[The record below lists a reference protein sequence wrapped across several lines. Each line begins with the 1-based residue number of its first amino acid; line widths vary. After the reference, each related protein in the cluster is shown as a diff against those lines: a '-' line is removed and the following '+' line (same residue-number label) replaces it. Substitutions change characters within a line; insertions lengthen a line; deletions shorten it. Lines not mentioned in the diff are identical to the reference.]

1 MAGRP
6 CKRLAFVTLTL
17 AFSATLATAQ
27 TAPSTTPSG
36 PPALPQS
43 AVTNDTTT
51 VTILAPRPSTAAS
64 RQIQLDRHSA
74 SSCAFMSGGDRGS
87 PTEYGDSVVAA
98 YMDDFY
104 GPNADTSQQ
113 GTFNPADN
121 STGVPGQQRTFNSN
135 APSGDASHD
144 STPSTGL
151 LPGMGNPRGQMTGS
165 SAPGPAL
172 DTRSGCTPA
181 DARFAAG
188 RAYIASHDTS
198 LRDAYAAFDAK
209 DYAKAMGL
217 FKAAWTK
224 VGYPDAALMIGEMEL
239 YGMGGPANTQDAIA
253 WLTKA
258 ADFWRGQAPAFDPNQ
273 PYTRTPGQ
281 EASMLLAKIYLIGW
295 QVPRDANEARRWYAK
310 ADDFG
315 YIPATHVMGL
325 VYERGYGVKPDLPRA
340 VSYLTRAGKAD
351 YAPSQ
356 YELGAIYYN
365 GGDGVAQDKEKAGAW
380 LLLAAKH
387 GYPDALYAVGRMYD
401 LGEGGAKANPQ
412 LALAYYK
419 EAAIKGQADAQ
430 DAIGLSFY
438 QGQGLARNPATA
450 REWFMHAAESGSADA
465 MFNLAVMDA
474 AGEGGKLDPAS
485 AYAWMRLAQK
495 LGLEKAGPAA
505 DELARKLTPEE
516 RARADRALTG
526 Q

>member
-1 MAGRP
+1 MAGHP

-51 VTILAPRPSTAAS
+51 VTILAPRPNTAAS

-104 GPNADTSQQ
+104 GPNRRHQGQQ
-113 GTFNPADN
+113 GAFNPADN

-151 LPGMGNPRGQMTGS
+151 LPGMGSPRSQMTGS
-165 SAPGPAL
+165 SAPGPGL

-239 YGMGGPANTQDAIA
+239 YGMGGPANTQDAIT
-253 WLTKA
+253 WLTK
-258 ADFWRGQAPAFDPNQ
+258 R
-273 PYTRTPGQ
+273 RR
-281 EASMLLAKIYLIGW
+281 LLARPSAGVRPQSALYPYARPGSLYAAG
-295 QVPRDANEARRWYAK
+295 QDLSGRLASAARRQRGAPLVRQGRRFRLYPRHARH
-310 ADDFG
+310 G
-315 YIPATHVMGL
+315 PGL
-325 VYERGYGVKPDLPRA
+325 
-340 VSYLTRAGKAD
+340 
-351 YAPSQ
+351 
-356 YELGAIYYN
+356 
-365 GGDGVAQDKEKAGAW
+365 
-380 LLLAAKH
+380 
-387 GYPDALYAVGRMYD
+387 
-401 LGEGGAKANPQ
+401 
-412 LALAYYK
+412 
-419 EAAIKGQADAQ
+419 
-430 DAIGLSFY
+430 
-438 QGQGLARNPATA
+438 
-450 REWFMHAAESGSADA
+450 
-465 MFNLAVMDA
+465 
-474 AGEGGKLDPAS
+474 
-485 AYAWMRLAQK
+485 
-495 LGLEKAGPAA
+495 
-505 DELARKLTPEE
+505 
-516 RARADRALTG
+516 
-526 Q
+526 